1 MSKIQEEKWSSR
13 VGVIFAVSG
22 SAVGL
27 GNFLRFPGL
36 VAEYGGGAFMI
47 AYIIS
52 FLLIGL
58 PICWAEWAMGRQGGQ
73 NGFNSS
79 PSIFS
84 SLTNNKRFKYLG
96 VVALMIPIGI
106 YFYYL
111 IIESWC
117 LAYAANY
124 LLGNLQFNDTEE
136 AVSFF
141 HNLVGVFEN
150 GSAFSFD
157 VKHIA
162 IFVIIALA
170 INFHFVSKGISKG
183 IERFCVMAMPLL
195 LIIALII
202 LVRVITLGTPDPAQ
216 PNNNIASGLGYMW
229 NPSKTIVEVRDSID
243 APWKFHDQILKN
255 TNSDTVINY
264 QSEASMS
271 NTLRI
276 RHISIWELLCDPKL
290 WLAAASQI
298 FFSLSVGF
306 GVIITY
312 ASYLKPKDDVVLSG
326 LAASSTNEFF
336 EVAVGGMISIPAAV
350 AFFGISGL
358 AGIGLGTFDI
368 GFKVLP
374 MVFTQMPSGQIFGF
388 LFFFLLFLAAIT
400 SSLSML
406 QPAMAFF
413 EDNFGMNRKKATI
426 AVFSLTTLGV
436 LFVLYNS
443 ADLKALDTLD
453 YWISNLLMVF
463 LATAQVIIFGWV
475 IGIDK
480 GLESAH
486 QGAKIKIPK
495 VYAFII
501 KYITPCLLIYILFN
515 WIWDIL
521 SSLLINGTNGSTNSY
536 INDLVVNPNPVAL
549 QSVAILF
556 ILALFI
562 TLTVKFKN
570 NQ

>member
-1 MSKIQEEKWSSR
+1 
-13 VGVIFAVSG
+13 
-22 SAVGL
+22 
-27 GNFLRFPGL
+27 
-36 VAEYGGGAFMI
+36 MI

-84 SLTNNKRFKYLG
+84 SITNHKRFKYLG
-96 VVALMIPIGI
+96 VIALMIPIGI

-117 LAYAANY
+117 LAYAINY
-124 LLGNLQFNDTEE
+124 LLGNLQFNDTDD

-150 GSAFSFD
+150 GSAIDFD
-157 VKHIA
+157 LEHLA
-162 IFVIIALA
+162 IFVVIALA

-195 LIIALII
+195 FIIAIVI
-202 LVRVITLGTPDPAQ
+202 LVRVITLGTPDATL
-216 PNNNIASGLGYMW
+216 PNNNIESGLGYMW
-229 NPSKTIVEVRDSID
+229 NPSKTVVEIRDTVD
-243 APWKFHDQILKN
+243 APWKFHDQLLEN
-255 TNSDTVINY
+255 TNADTVLKY
-264 QSEASMS
+264 QSEASVS

-276 RHISIWELLCDPKL
+276 RHISLWELLCDPKL

-306 GVIITY
+306 GIIITY

-406 QPAMAFF
+406 QPVMAFF
-413 EDNFGMNRKKATI
+413 EDHFGMNRKKATI
-426 AVFSLTTLGV
+426 AVFALTTLGA

-463 LATAQVIIFGWV
+463 LATVQVVIFGWI

-480 GLESAH
+480 GIASAH

-501 KYITPCLLIYILFN
+501 KYITPCLLIFILCN
-515 WIWDIL
+515 WLWDII
-521 SSLLINGTNGSTNSY
+521 SSLYKNGSNGSANSY
-536 INDLVVNPNPVAL
+536 INDLVINPNPVAL
-549 QSVAILF
+549 QSVGILLLLGLSIAWAIKSK
-556 ILALFI
+556 
-562 TLTVKFKN
+562 V